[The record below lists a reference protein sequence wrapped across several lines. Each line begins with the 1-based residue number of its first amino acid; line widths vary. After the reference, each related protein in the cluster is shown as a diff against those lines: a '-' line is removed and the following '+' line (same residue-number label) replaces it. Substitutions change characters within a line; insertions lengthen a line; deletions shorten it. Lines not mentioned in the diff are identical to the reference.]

1 MMPRQDAR
9 EAAKA
14 ADCFGVLGGEA
25 ALSEGESHF
34 DESQQSTLGKR
45 VAVALG

>member
-1 MMPRQDAR
+1 MTPRQDAR

-34 DESQQSTLGKR
+34 DESEQSTLGKR
-45 VAVALG
+45 VTVALG